1 MGLGHESLEPNCR
14 VYYQLKSGY
23 WMEVIVGELH
33 PMAQC
38 YMGIISHGVV
48 DTQVSEGK
56 VK

>member
-1 MGLGHESLEPNCR
+1 
-14 VYYQLKSGY
+14 
-23 WMEVIVGELH
+23 MEVIVGELH

>member
-33 PMAQC
+33 PMAQ
-38 YMGIISHGVV
+38 YYKGIISHGVV

-56 VK
+56 